1 MSLDKFNIIESTL
14 REGEQ
19 FVASNFT
26 TDQKLCIADALDEF
40 GVEYIEL
47 TSPLASP
54 KSWDDCRTI
63 ARRGL
68 KAKVLTHIRCQKE
81 DATVALETGVAGLD
95 IVIGTSSMLRQFS
108 HGKSIDE
115 IIDLASQV
123 LTWVRE
129 QAPEIELRFSTEDS
143 FRSEERD
150 LFRVYLAVDKLG
162 VVNRLGIAD
171 TVGVAT
177 PLRVY
182 ELVSGL
188 RRLTTC
194 DIEFHG
200 HNDTGCAVANSFS
213 ALEGGATHIDTS
225 ILGIGERNGIT
236 PLGGFVA
243 RMYGYNKS
251 QTKRKYRLKKLRKL
265 DALVAEFVG
274 VSIPFNNYIT
284 GITAFTHKAGIHAK
298 AILNEPQTYEILDPQ
313 DFGLTRYISIAHK
326 LTGWNAIKD
335 RADQLGL
342 TLTDSQIKRVTAEVK
357 ALADIKPID
366 LNDVDELLHRWANG
380 PDIAPDDQSDETY
393 PAPEPIVA
401 TKTSLGIRAQ
411 AEADDK
417 RGADRARLLR

>member
-26 TDQKLCIADALDEF
+26 TDQKLRIADALDEF

-54 KSWDDCRTI
+54 KSCEDCRLI

-68 KAKVLTHIRCQKE
+68 KAKVLTHIRCHKD
-81 DATVALETGVAGLD
+81 DAAVALDTGVAGLD
-95 IVIGTSSMLRQFS
+95 IVIGTSSMLREFS

-115 IIDLASQV
+115 IINLAAEV
-123 LTWVRE
+123 LTWVRA
-129 QAPEIELRFSTEDS
+129 QAPNIELRFSTEDS

-182 ELVSGL
+182 QLVSAL
-188 RRLTTC
+188 RRLTTS
-194 DIEFHG
+194 DLEFHG

-251 QTKRKYRLKKLRKL
+251 QTKKKYRLKKLRKL
-265 DALVAEFVG
+265 DSLVAEMVG

-313 DFGLTRYISIAHK
+313 DFGMTRYISIAHK

-335 RADQLGL
+335 RAEQLGL
-342 TLTDSQIKRVTAEVK
+342 TLTDEEIKKVTAEVK
-357 ALADIKPID
+357 ALADIKPMD
-366 LNDVDELLHRWANG
+366 LNDVDELLHRWAAG
-380 PDIAPDDQSDETY
+380 SEATSDDSGSGELAAALLPGQ
-393 PAPEPIVA
+393 A
-401 TKTSLGIRAQ
+401 SLSSAAMAERQ
-411 AEADDK
+411 A
-417 RGADRARLLR
+417 R

>member
-19 FVASNFT
+19 FVGANFT
-26 TDQKLCIADALDEF
+26 TDQKLKIAHALDEF
-40 GVEYIEL
+40 GVEYLEL

-54 KSWDDCRTI
+54 QSRMDCETI

-68 KAKVLTHIRCQKE
+68 KAKILTHIRCHQD
-81 DATVALETGVAGLD
+81 DAAIALDTGVGGLD
-95 IVIGTSSMLRQFS
+95 VVIGTSSMLRQFS

-115 IIDLASQV
+115 IIDLASEV
-123 LTWVRE
+123 LTWIRA
-129 QAPEIELRFSTEDS
+129 QAPNIELRFSTEDS

-177 PLRVY
+177 PTRVY
-182 ELVSGL
+182 QLVSSL
-188 RRLTTC
+188 RRVTNA

-200 HNDTGCAVANSFS
+200 HNDTGCAIANSFA

-225 ILGIGERNGIT
+225 VLGIGERNGIT

-243 RMYGYNKS
+243 RMYAHNKTL
-251 QTKRKYRLKKLRKL
+251 TKKKYKLKKLRHL
-265 DALVAEFVG
+265 DQLVAELVG

-284 GITAFTHKAGIHAK
+284 GVTAFTHKAGIHAK
-298 AILNEPQTYEILDPQ
+298 AILNQPETYEILDPQ
-313 DFGLTRYISIAHK
+313 DFGMTRYISIAHK

-335 RADQLGL
+335 RAEQLGL
-342 TLTDSQIKRVTAEVK
+342 ELTDAQIKLVTQEVK

-366 LNDVDELLHRWANG
+366 LNDVDELLHRWAEDSEPRIANG
-380 PDIAPDDQSDETY
+380 HSPSAYRESELTT
-393 PAPEPIVA
+393 A
-401 TKTSLGIRAQ
+401 TNQMR
-411 AEADDK
+411 
-417 RGADRARLLR
+417 